1 MVLLVSQYLSLAGK
15 FLGVLSGLRK
25 GSVGDQLRSVEAY
38 NLPPVLFCSVCCCFS

>member
-38 NLPPVLFCSVCCCFS
+38 NLPPVLFCSV